1 MKHTYELR
9 KLENDNISTTTVLTL
24 IEEPKIA
31 KQKAADYANR
41 NPGLYT
47 LRRVEI
53 VNVYF
58 TEINKKK

>member
-9 KLENDNISTTTVLTL
+9 KLESNGSATMVLTL
-24 IEEPKIA
+24 DEEPKIA
-31 KQKAADYANR
+31 KQKVADYAKK

-53 VNVYF
+53 VGVYF
-58 TEINKKK
+58 TEKESK